1 VRYALLDYLA
11 CPVCHDELACIGTEE
26 TPSVMP
32 AEVFPVGRRVSR
44 GPGVGPAPAWP
55 RGGRLASLLTAAAT
69 PAASPERGREVEV
82 ASGLLV
88 CGTCGRWF
96 PIERTIPELLPDH
109 LRDALR
115 ERPLFEAAVR
125 GLPSDLRQALEAFQP
140 SGDAQ
145 ADPGAHYKRS
155 EIGIKSKVDDPAFFG
170 PGFSSPFNPWNSSFT
185 TYLISLFG
193 TVVPFLELERGG
205 VVIDSGC
212 GYSWSTEWLFRSG
225 YDAIGVD
232 ICRTYLEIA
241 VQRIGT
247 FRPHLVVGDVE
258 NLPFRD
264 DIANAILA
272 YESFHHIPDR
282 QKALAGYYRVM
293 RSLGR
298 AILAEPGAAHETAE
312 VAVDA
317 MAKYGILEK
326 GMDLAD
332 VVGYAAGTGFDP
344 PEQVFVFSTS
354 SSDRPSRVDDEFAR
368 RHSTLHS
375 NVYRL
380 SKGVQEARRLARE
393 RERALQPRRSPIDRA
408 LGRARAALR
417 LGPS

>member
-1 VRYALLDYLA
+1 VRYSLLDYLA
-11 CPVCHDELACIGTEE
+11 CPICHDELACIVTEE
-26 TPSVMP
+26 VPSVMP
-32 AEVFPVGRRVSR
+32 ATLFPDGQRVGA
-44 GPGVGPAPAWP
+44 GTGVGPVPNWP
-55 RGGRLASLLTAAAT
+55 RGGRLAALLTQ
-69 PAASPERGREVEV
+69 AASPAVNPERGREVEV
-82 ASGLLV
+82 ASGLLA

-96 PIERTIPELLPDH
+96 PIDGTIPELLPDH
-109 LRDALR
+109 LRDAGR
-115 ERPLFEAAVR
+115 ERPLFEAGVR
-125 GLPSDLRQALEAFQP
+125 DLPGDLRQALEAFRP
-140 SGDAQ
+140 TGDAQ
-145 ADPGAHYKRS
+145 ADPGAHYKRA
-155 EIGIKSKVDDPAFFG
+155 EIGIKSKIDDPAFFG

-205 VVIDSGC
+205 VVVDSGC

-258 NLPFRD
+258 NLPLRSGV
-264 DIANAILA
+264 ANAILA

-282 QKALAGYYRVM
+282 KKALAGYHRVM
-293 RSLGR
+293 GRSGR
-298 AILAEPGAAHETAE
+298 VILAEPGAAHEKAE

-317 MAKYGILEK
+317 MQKYGILEK
-326 GMDLAD
+326 GMDLSD
-332 VVGYAAGTGFDP
+332 VIGYAAGTGFNP

-354 SSDRPSRVDDEFAR
+354 SGDRAARIDDEFAR

-375 NVYRL
+375 NVFRL
-380 SKGVQEARRLARE
+380 TKGPRVAQAFAHPPLSRHSPIG
-393 RERALQPRRSPIDRA
+393 RALR
-408 LGRARAALR
+408 RARSALR